1 MGRGCLNWRFQQGR
15 KNKGT
20 NNKAGVTDIGAQIE
34 MVKEISAQDGMWY
47 ISDDKN
53 KGELFA

>member
-1 MGRGCLNWRFQQGR
+1 MII
-15 KNKGT
+15 
-20 NNKAGVTDIGAQIE
+20 NKAEMTDIGVQIE